1 MHETKARIIKF
12 LKEEFINYTDFE
24 LSGVN
29 LDTRLDEIGIDNMN
43 LIKIGIDLEQE
54 FEIEINTNEADVWST
69 PNDMVNTVLKELR
82 AIDGK

>member
-1 MHETKARIIKF
+1 MHETKVRIIKF

-54 FEIEINTNEADVWST
+54 FEIEINANEADVWST

-82 AIDGK
+82 AIDVK